1 MERIE
6 TLRENAAQFR
16 DMHLG
21 GEMVVLPNAWDHA
34 SAALMIEAG
43 YPVIATTSAGVAFAR
58 GYPDGERMTR
68 EAMLEICG
76 EIARQSRVPVT
87 ADLEAGYGPAP
98 EDVAATVRGAID
110 VGLVGCNIE
119 DADPDTGALF
129 SLEDAVERISA
140 GHAAAQALGV
150 PFVLNARADPY
161 LKPVGDAEDNFQEAV
176 RRCNAY
182 LAAGATSAYVP
193 GPGDAET
200 VGRLVEAVKGPLN
213 ILGSLAGRPGLSVAD
228 YARLGVRRISIGGSL
243 MLAAATFTRDAVVA
257 MREEGRLDFAGGAI
271 TNGRLNKLMA
281 GLPALD

>member
-34 SAALMIEAG
+34 STALMIEAG
-43 YPVIATTSAGVAFAR
+43 YPVIATTSAGIAFAR

-68 EAMLEICG
+68 GAMLEICG

-140 GHAAAQALGV
+140 GHAAAEALGV

-182 LAAGATSAYVP
+182 LAAGATCAYVP
-193 GPGDAET
+193 GPGDSET
-200 VGRLVEAVKGPLN
+200 VGRLVNAVEGPLN

-257 MREEGRLDFAGGAI
+257 MREEGRLDFASGAI

-281 GLPALD
+281 GLPVLD

>member
-98 EDVAATVRGAID
+98 EDVAATVRDAID

-200 VGRLVEAVKGPLN
+200 VARLVEAVEGPLN
-213 ILGSLAGRPGLSVAD
+213 ILGSLAGRPGLSISE

-257 MREEGRLDFAGGAI
+257 MREEGRLDFASGAI

-281 GLPALD
+281 GLPVLD

>member
-6 TLRENAAQFR
+6 ILRDHAAKFR

-34 SAALMIEAG
+34 SAALMVEAG
-43 YPVIATTSAGVAFAR
+43 YPVIATTSAGIALAR

-76 EIARQSRVPVT
+76 EIARHSRVPVT

-119 DADPDTGALF
+119 DADPATGALF
-129 SLEDAVERISA
+129 SLEDAVERVRA
-140 GHAAAQALGV
+140 GHAAAEALGV

-182 LAAGATSAYVP
+182 LAAGATCAYVP
-193 GPGDAET
+193 GPGDART
-200 VGRLVEAVKGPLN
+200 VERLVQAVEGPLN
-213 ILGSLAGRPGLSVAD
+213 ILGSLAGRPGLSVSE

-243 MLAAATFTRDAVVA
+243 MLAAMTFTRDAVTA
-257 MREEGRLDFAGGAI
+257 MREEGALDFAESAM

-281 GLPALD
+281 GLPSIS

>member
-34 SAALMIEAG
+34 STALMIEAG
-43 YPVIATTSAGVAFAR
+43 YPVIATTSAGIAFAR

-129 SLEDAVERISA
+129 SLEDAVKRISA

-200 VGRLVEAVKGPLN
+200 VARLVEAVEGPLN
-213 ILGSLAGRPGLSVAD
+213 ILGSLAGRPGLSISE

-257 MREEGRLDFAGGAI
+257 MREEGRLDFASGAI

-281 GLPALD
+281 GLPVLD